1 MSYGNQGK
9 DKMKV
14 KLIVEGGAM
23 KPGPAVAQQL
33 GPMGINLGKVIDN
46 VNKATSGFK
55 GTKVPVEIDVNPK
68 TKEFTIEVFSPPVAE
83 LIKKEMNL
91 EKASGETGKTYVGN
105 IAFETVLG
113 IAMTK
118 QANLLAKTLKSAVRL
133 VLGTCTSMGVL
144 IDNKSPIEV
153 GREVENGKYDAEINQ
168 EKTEA
173 SEDKKKELERFW
185 KELKAKQEKTKKAL
199 EEAKAAEAEK
209 KEEAAKATA
218 VATPVVGTSKEAEKK
233 APAAKEA
240 PKKEEKKK

>member
-209 KEEAAKATA
+209 KEEAAKAAA

>member
-218 VATPVVGTSKEAEKK
+218 VTTPVVGTSKEAEKK

-240 PKKEEKKK
+240 GKKEEKKK

>member
-199 EEAKAAEAEK
+199 EEARHEEDVDFTALASSLERELARHRVALKRK
-209 KEEAAKATA
+209 KYKD
-218 VATPVVGTSKEAEKK
+218 VGGDR
-233 APAAKEA
+233 
-240 PKKEEKKK
+240 